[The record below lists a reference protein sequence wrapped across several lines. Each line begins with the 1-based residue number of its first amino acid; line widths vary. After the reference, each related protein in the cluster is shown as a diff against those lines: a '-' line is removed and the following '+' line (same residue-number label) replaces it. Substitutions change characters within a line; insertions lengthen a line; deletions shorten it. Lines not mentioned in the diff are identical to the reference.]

1 MPLNYFDRIAF
12 SSYSYGNKF
21 LNIALDLFPPLLR
34 TCVLKLFLG
43 QLGKGCLIDYGV
55 YFRYLNKIQIG
66 NNVEINRGCQFF
78 PSYKFKHSMIMI
90 GDNTIVGP
98 NVKFYGAGQNRHN
111 TNLEHISSTISIG
124 TNVYIGGDAIIRYGV
139 TIGNDVVIGAGTII
153 SSNVENG
160 SVVVNPKNRLLGSD
174 YDSL

>member
-1 MPLNYFDRIAF
+1 MPLNNFDRIAF
-12 SSYSYGNKF
+12 SSYSYFNKF
-21 LNIALDLFPPLLR
+21 MNVMIDFFPPFLR
-34 TCVLKLFLG
+34 TYVLKVFLG
-43 QLGKGCLIDYGV
+43 GLGKHCLIDYGV

-78 PSYKFKHSMIMI
+78 PSYKFKNSVIII

-111 TNLEHISSTISIG
+111 ANLEHVSSTISIG

-153 SSNVENG
+153 SSDIENG
-160 SVVVNPKNRLLGSD
+160 RVVVSPKNRLLDSD
-174 YDSL
+174 